1 MASGS
6 TSHSCPFTGSAPY
19 KSSHVASDPSAFLQG
34 SVQQLII
41 HPDPRTP
48 EEMCEAEESSVSPP
62 HFSLS
67 PPQWALKPQQPEK
80 GLGPR
85 QFFTPNVMESLKSLI
100 LASAASGPILSFLAS
115 SLFLRTSAM
124 SLVYGDGLVEGSSV
138 SSKVL
143 GSSVA
148 VPVNGLVSRLPAK
161 KGCQDSK
168 IKVKNSKTF

>member
-62 HFSLS
+62 PLLPVTPTVGPEAPAAREGPGTQAVFHPKRHGVSEIPYPGKRCIRSYFELFGFVIIFENFSHVF
-67 PPQWALKPQQPEK
+67 
-80 GLGPR
+80 GVR
-85 QFFTPNVMESLKSLI
+85 
-100 LASAASGPILSFLAS
+100 
-115 SLFLRTSAM
+115 
-124 SLVYGDGLVEGSSV
+124 
-138 SSKVL
+138 
-143 GSSVA
+143 
-148 VPVNGLVSRLPAK
+148 
-161 KGCQDSK
+161 
-168 IKVKNSKTF
+168 